1 MLVFAFTFLTVYLVA
16 HLLVYWVVHPLLA
29 GHPWLTRLSWAWM
42 LIMVVA
48 PILLRLLEQGGHETT
63 ARLLAWVAYCWM
75 GLLFFAFSLTVVLA
89 VWELTAWG
97 LARLLPVLPALSV
110 YGRTSAGLVLVVAM
124 VASVYGLFE
133 ARSLRVETVPLTTDK
148 LPAGCQRLRIVQVSD
163 LHLGLLLR
171 EPALRPVIA
180 RLRELQPDLLVVTG
194 DMVDAQINHLAGL
207 SELWQQ
213 LNPPLGKYA
222 VLGNHEVYA
231 GLGQSLD
238 FLRASGFTV
247 LRNTFLKA
255 GDTLNLVGV
264 DDPTVGSPVAE
275 GALLAAARP
284 GLYTILLKHRSE
296 FDPSPQG
303 HFDLQLSGHAHRGQ
317 LFPFNLL
324 TGRRFPMQDGLDLLP
339 GSGYLY
345 ASRGTG
351 TWGPPMRLGSP
362 PEITVFDLTPGK
374 Q

>member
-1 MLVFAFTFLTVYLVA
+1 MLIFVLTFLAVYLAA
-16 HLLVYWVVHPLLA
+16 HLLAYWGVHPLLA
-29 GHPWLTRLSWAWM
+29 GHPWLTRLSWAWI
-42 LIMVVA
+42 LLMVVA
-48 PILLRLLEQGGHETT
+48 PILLRLLEQAGHETT

-89 VWELTAWG
+89 AWELIVWG
-97 LARLLPVLPALSV
+97 LARLLPAVPALSAA
-110 YGRTSAGLVLVVAM
+110 GRVSAGLILVA
-124 VASVYGLFE
+124 ALIAGVYGLFE
-133 ARSLRVETVPLTTDK
+133 ARDIRVETVPLVTDK
-148 LPAGCQRLRIVQVSD
+148 LPASCQRLRIVQVSD

-171 EPALRPVIA
+171 EAALTPVIA

-194 DMVDAQINHLAGL
+194 DMVDAQINHLEGL

-238 FLRASGFTV
+238 FLRAAGFTV
-247 LRNTFLKA
+247 LRNASLVA
-255 GDTLNLVGV
+255 GEALNLVGV

-275 GALLAAARP
+275 GVLLATVRSER
-284 GLYTILLKHRSE
+284 YTILLKHRPE
-296 FDPSPQG
+296 IDPASQG
-303 HFDLQLSGHAHRGQ
+303 RFDLQLSGHAHRGQ

-324 TGRRFPMQDGLDLLP
+324 TGLRFPLQNGLSFLP
-339 GSGYLY
+339 GHGILY

-362 PEITVFDLTPGK
+362 PEITVFDLAPAK
-374 Q
+374 R